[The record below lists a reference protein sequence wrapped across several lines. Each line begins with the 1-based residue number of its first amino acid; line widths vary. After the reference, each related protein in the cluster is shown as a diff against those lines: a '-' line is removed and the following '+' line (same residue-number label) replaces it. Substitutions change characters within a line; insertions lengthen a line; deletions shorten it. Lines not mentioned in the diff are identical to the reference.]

1 MPALPGSWRDAILGH
16 RTVHN
21 HLFSMNSALISV
33 AELSALMAAD
43 GPPPLVV
50 DCSFDL
56 ADPQAGQRSFEAGH
70 LSGAQYLDLDQVLSQ
85 PPEQRDGLSG
95 RHPLPAAERLLADLA
110 AVGANDDRLIVAY
123 DASFGVYAARL
134 WWLARWLGH
143 DRVTLL
149 DGGIAAW
156 RAAGGAVQT
165 GPAEP
170 VTPGQF
176 KQRSSLTRTVDLAE
190 VRATLGQGRRLLVDA
205 RSPDRF
211 RGENEVLDP
220 IGGHIPGS
228 ANRWF
233 RDNLGADGRF
243 KPVAQLQQDWQAVMA
258 GREAAELVQS
268 CGSGVTA
275 CHNLLAMAVAG
286 LPGAALFPGSWSQW
300 CARKDAPIAVG
311 D

>member
-1 MPALPGSWRDAILGH
+1 
-16 RTVHN
+16 
-21 HLFSMNSALISV
+21 MNSPLISV
-33 AELSALMAAD
+33 ADLALLLAAD

-56 ADPQAGQRSFEAGH
+56 ADPKAGRRSFEAGH
-70 LSGAQYLDLDQVLSQ
+70 LPGAQYLDLDQMLSL
-85 PPEQRDGLSG
+85 PPGQRDAQGG

-110 AVGANDDRLIVAY
+110 AVGANDERLIVAY
-123 DASFGVYAARL
+123 DASFGIYAARL

-143 DRVTLL
+143 DRVQLL

-156 RAAGGAVQT
+156 RAAGKALQT
-165 GPAEP
+165 GPADA

-176 KQRSSLTRTVDLAE
+176 SQRSGLTRSVDLGQ
-190 VRATLGQGRRLLVDA
+190 VRTALGQGRRLLVDA

-220 IGGHIPGS
+220 VGGHIPGS

-233 RDNLGADGRF
+233 RDNLGPDGCF
-243 KPVAQLQQDWQAVMA
+243 KPAAQLQQDWQTVMA
-258 GREAAELVQS
+258 GREPADLVQS

-286 LPGAALFPGSWSQW
+286 LPGAALYPGSWSQW
-300 CARKDAPIAVG
+300 CAQADAPIAVG